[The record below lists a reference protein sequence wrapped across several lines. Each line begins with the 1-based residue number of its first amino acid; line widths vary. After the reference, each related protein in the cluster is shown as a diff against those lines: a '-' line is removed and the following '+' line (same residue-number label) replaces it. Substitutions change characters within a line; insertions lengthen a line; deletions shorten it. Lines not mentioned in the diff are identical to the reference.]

1 MSKFGWKEG
10 QGLGAEESGITSALS
25 VSKATTAPHP
35 NSKKAK
41 KAAAEVPSAPVSA
54 MSSGRII
61 DAARSGR
68 NAQQVAEIGEPSR
81 VVLLTNLCGREDVDD
96 DLGGEVAEEA
106 SKFGVVDR
114 CFVYLVPGE
123 TRDDE
128 AVRIFLVMSG

>member
-10 QGLGAEESGITSALS
+10 QGLGAEESGMTSALS
-25 VSKATTAPHP
+25 VSKATAAPHP

-41 KAAAEVPSAPVSA
+41 KAAEAPSASVSA

-68 NAQQVAEIGEPSR
+68 NAQVIAEIGEPSR